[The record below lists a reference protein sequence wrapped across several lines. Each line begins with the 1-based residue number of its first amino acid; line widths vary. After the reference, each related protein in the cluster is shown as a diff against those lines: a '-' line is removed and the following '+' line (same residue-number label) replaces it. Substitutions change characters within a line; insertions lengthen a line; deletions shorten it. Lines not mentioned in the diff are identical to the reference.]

1 MGNGVS
7 ERIDN
12 WVTGTVQHSLL
23 LTLYFVDR
31 GWCEGHQRWS
41 PCGRQGFDIPPHD
54 CWCSP
59 RVSMS
64 SLTAWTHETKEKSVS
79 LSDKLK
85 VSRCI
90 YGEKSIRHYT
100 VHHSYTIASLNSNF
114 TCQNGRVSS
123 VLYSLPTWGQLDPS
137 GSFQWM
143 SQTVMRRHG
152 REAPAGTAHWTQM
165 QTAISGAAATHSLSS
180 HKEWDEER

>member
-1 MGNGVS
+1 MGNGVR

-31 GWCEGHQRWS
+31 GWFEGHQRWS

-59 RVSMS
+59 RVSTS

-90 YGEKSIRHYT
+90 YGEKSIRHDT

-123 VLYSLPTWGQLDPS
+123 VLSTHLRSTRSFWQFPMNVPNCDEKTWSWSTSRNRSLNSNADGNIWSSCHTQSVITQG
-137 GSFQWM
+137 
-143 SQTVMRRHG
+143 MRRG
-152 REAPAGTAHWTQM
+152 KVR
-165 QTAISGAAATHSLSS
+165 
-180 HKEWDEER
+180 